1 MRIRWQM
8 WIGIVCG
15 GEVGEDYVS
24 DMDGGSV
31 RGRGRRGLGVRRL
44 WRDEYAEY
52 ESLFNFSVNKLK
64 RNMLSI

>member
-31 RGRGRRGLGVRRL
+31 RGRGRRGLGVKYG
-44 WRDEYAEY
+44 WGECVGED
-52 ESLFNFSVNKLK
+52 
-64 RNMLSI
+64 